1 MKKEFIYLPE
11 GLHFLEDYKE
21 LEPQILS
28 FHTCVFNKVVTGC
41 GATTMFLDDPL
52 PTILCSPRK
61 ALMFWSWETA
71 SVYRRSRQCHFGRST
86 DIPLMYADNRARK

>member
-1 MKKEFIYLPE
+1 MIKHYIDLPE

-41 GATTMFLDDPL
+41 GATPMFLDDPL
-52 PTILCSPRK
+52 PTTL
-61 ALMFWSWETA
+61 
-71 SVYRRSRQCHFGRST
+71 
-86 DIPLMYADNRARK
+86 